1 MSEHERPDEGDD
13 WCDLEPGKRCDNCMK
28 CLFGEADWR
37 AIAVDGFALP
47 QELTDDGNGD
57 A

>member
-1 MSEHERPDEGDD
+1 MSEHDEGDD